1 MKTKWIVIIGIVVVV
16 AIVGVVLATQ
26 GNGNG
31 EVIPPINS
39 GQQEEGEEEPIDV
52 EDNPYIDIPIG
63 EVFKVEP
70 SVVMDKA
77 VAPAYYEFGN
87 VSPGGI
93 IDTWTKAGM
102 VNLGGEEVVYCKGEQ
117 LWLLLY
123 NGKDTSVT
131 FSLKVINA
139 PREINHS
146 DITGQ
151 DYSRAPEAFL
161 GNVEVENAI
170 SVDAGSAIKVPVSIQ
185 FPVDLEYP
193 AQWEFRIL
201 VSALEVPGQVA
212 TTLEPRFFTYM
223 G

>member
-1 MKTKWIVIIGIVVVV
+1 MKTKWIVVIGIVAVV

-26 GNGNG
+26 NGTNG
-31 EVIPPINS
+31 EVIPPIEPEN
-39 GQQEEGEEEPIDV
+39 GEEEEINV
-52 EDNPYIDIPIG
+52 EDNPYVDVPVGIIF
-63 EVFKVEP
+63 EVNP

-102 VNLGGEEVVYCKGEQ
+102 VNLGGEEVAYCKGDR

-131 FSLKVINA
+131 FSLDIINA
-139 PREINHS
+139 PRETNHS
-146 DITGQ
+146 DNTGQ
-151 DYSRAPEAFL
+151 DYSKAPEAFL
-161 GNVEVENAI
+161 ANVEVENAV
-170 SVDAGSAIKVPVSIQ
+170 SVDAGSAVKVPVSIQ
-185 FPVDLEYP
+185 YPVDLEYP
-193 AQWEFRIL
+193 DQWEFRIL
-201 VSALEVPGQVA
+201 VSALEVPGSVA